1 MANIKGL
8 IILAALT
15 VFLYGCSKKNDDG
28 PAILDITGRVQKG
41 PFIQGSS
48 VTLYDLKDNLS
59 PTGMSFNT
67 QITDNEGNF
76 AIEEVALSSDYITL
90 RADGF
95 YFNEVT
101 GTPSVSQIT
110 LYALADISDSS
121 NINVNI
127 LTHLEKPR
135 VEYLMKNGTT
145 FNDAKSQA
153 QKEILSIFSIEKED
167 IKTSEYLSITGSG
180 NDNAILLAISAIVQ
194 GFRSESD
201 LTELLSNISNDIK
214 EDGTLDNAGLGAQL
228 VSHAL
233 LLDTATVR
241 NNLISRYQAMG
252 TSVNF
257 GGFGAYI
264 LEFLGQTGFEV
275 TESLINYPQSGSY
288 GRNILYPSG
297 TEYVSGFDN
306 RYSLSAVLPSNI
318 NLKIKMTS
326 LSADTIH
333 IPASDSTIATTEIRR
348 AKWYYIMGTD
358 INWSISA
365 VNQEVGSQTFTA
377 IETGQTTDVSL
388 FFEKGSFFIEYY
400 EVNMDVPSRTR
411 TITMH

>member
-1 MANIKGL
+1 MVNLKGL
-8 IILAALT
+8 IIIASLT
-15 VFLYGCSKKNDDG
+15 VSLYGCSKKNDDR
-28 PAILDITGRVQKG
+28 PEILDITGRVQKG

-67 QITDNEGNF
+67 QITNNEGNF
-76 AIEEVALSSDYITL
+76 AIEEVALSSDYINL

-135 VEYLMKNGTT
+135 VEYLIKNGKT
-145 FNDAKSQA
+145 FTEAKSQA
-153 QKEILSIFSIEKED
+153 QKEILAIFSIEKND
-167 IKTSEYLSITGSG
+167 IKTSEYLNITESG
-180 NDNAILLAISAIVQ
+180 NDNAILLAVSAILQ

-214 EDGTLDNAGLGAQL
+214 EDGTLDNAGLGSQL

-233 LLDTATVR
+233 LLDTTAIR
-241 NNLISRYQAMG
+241 DNLISRYEALG

-264 LEFLGQTGFEV
+264 REFLGQTDFDD

-288 GRNILYPSG
+288 GRNLLYLSG
-297 TEYVSGFDN
+297 TEYASGIDN

-318 NLKIKMTS
+318 NLKIKMTA
-326 LSADTIH
+326 LSADTIL
-333 IPASDSTIATTEIRR
+333 IPASDSTSATTEIRR
-348 AKWYYIMGTD
+348 AMWYYIWGTD
-358 INWSISA
+358 INWSISG

-388 FFEKGSFFIEYY
+388 FFDKGSFLIEYF
-400 EVNMDVPSRTR
+400 EVNPDVPSRTR